1 MEVGGSRRYLLAKK
15 HMHFL
20 NSQKQLARN
29 MRYKNP
35 MLVYKGFFFDSERQ
49 PRPRCPLMKKPHIII
64 EPGEAAWVEQN
75 SDDESNRILR
85 RD

>member
-1 MEVGGSRRYLLAKK
+1 
-15 HMHFL
+15 
-20 NSQKQLARN
+20 
-29 MRYKNP
+29 

-49 PRPRCPLMKKPHIII
+49 PRPRCPLMKKLHIII